1 MGKVNRNNQTL
12 RSKFVASFHF
22 VLFKSI
28 VATILTWLLLLF
40 SISMLF
46 STNKLNPAN
55 YYEKQLPA
63 IEKYIDD
70 AGASILFS
78 NSQNQLETV
87 IPLDGIDYQVMDLDG
102 QIIYGTYETKLI
114 DNEKELKQQIT
125 TAATKKDGGFIKFYP
140 IKNEQGTLQG
150 AVVFKYGLSLLT
162 SNPHNQWMIL
172 FLSIIF
178 LFIFAPF
185 IYFYLFS
192 YFSGKRLSREF
203 ERPFNEMIESTK
215 KIKEQDLDFTLPV
228 INYSVELE
236 QLVQAFEEMRSAL
249 KDSLDRQLQLEQERK
264 EMIAAISHDL
274 RNPLTIIQGHAEGLL
289 ESGKRRQERLEPYLQ
304 TIIRNT
310 NYASHLIAEL
320 NEMALIEKPTFTLN
334 PKRTLINQFVQ
345 MKGEEYHRLCEK
357 KYIDFQHR
365 MINEDEIYMRMIDQ
379 ERISQV
385 LDNIVTNSI
394 RYTPVN
400 GNIEWIITMNPDQ
413 SISFDIFDNGP
424 GFSSNQN
431 QCVFDKYYQEES
443 KKSGVNG
450 LSGLG
455 LYIAKEIVKKHGGEI
470 HVNNRKIGGAHV
482 KVRICE
488 L

>member
-12 RSKFVASFHF
+12 RRRFIASFHL

-28 VATILTWLLLLF
+28 VGTILTWLLLVLY
-40 SISMLF
+40 IHMLF

-55 YYEKQLPA
+55 YYEQQLPA
-63 IEKYIDD
+63 VEKYIDD
-70 AGASILFS
+70 VGASILSS
-78 NSQNQLETV
+78 NSQGRLESV
-87 IPLDGIDYQVMDLDG
+87 IPIEGIDYQVMDLDG
-102 QIIYGTYETKLI
+102 QIVYGTYWTKLVG
-114 DNEKELKQQIT
+114 NGEELKQNIAAGVT
-125 TAATKKDGGFIKFYP
+125 TQGGGFIKYYP
-140 IKNEQGTLQG
+140 IKNDQGLLQG

-162 SNPHNQWMIL
+162 SNPHNKWMIL
-172 FLSIIF
+172 FLGMVL
-178 LFIFAPF
+178 LFVVAPF
-185 IYFYLFS
+185 MFFYLFS
-192 YFSGKRLSREF
+192 YFSGKRLSWEF

-228 INYSVELE
+228 INYYVELE
-236 QLVQAFEEMRSAL
+236 QLTQAFEEMRSAL
-249 KDSLDRQLQLEQERK
+249 KDSLNRQLQLEQERK
-264 EMIAAISHDL
+264 EMMAAISHDL

-289 ESGKRRQERLEPYLQ
+289 ESRKRRQERLEPYLQ

-334 PKRTLINQFVQ
+334 PKKTSINQFVQ
-345 MKGEEYHRLCEK
+345 MKGEEYQRLCVK
-357 KYIDFQHR
+357 KCIDFQYR

-394 RYTPVN
+394 RYTPAN
-400 GNIEWIITMNPDQ
+400 GKIEWIITMNPDQ

-424 GFSSNQN
+424 GFSSEQK
-431 QCVFDKYYQEES
+431 QRVFYKYYQEES
-443 KKSGVNG
+443 KKSGENG

-455 LYIAKEIVKKHGGEI
+455 LYIAKEIVKKHRGEI
-470 HVNNRKIGGAHV
+470 NVNNREIGGAHV

>member
-12 RSKFVASFHF
+12 RSKFITSFHF

-28 VATILTWLLLLF
+28 VATILTWIVLIF
-40 SISMLF
+40 SITMLF

-55 YYEKQLPA
+55 YYEKKLPT
-63 IEKYIDD
+63 IEKYIDA
-70 AGASILFS
+70 AGASILSS
-78 NSQNQLETV
+78 NSQNLFESV
-87 IPLDGIDYQVMDLDG
+87 IPLDGMDYQVMDLDG
-102 QIIYGTYETKLI
+102 QIVYGTYQAKLVS
-114 DNEKELKQQIT
+114 NEEELKRNI
-125 TAATKKDGGFIKFYP
+125 ATRSAKKDGGFIKFYP
-140 IKNEQGTLQG
+140 IKNDQGILQG
-150 AVVFKYGLSLLT
+150 AVVFKYGLSVLT

-178 LFIFAPF
+178 FFIFAPF
-185 IYFYLFS
+185 IFFYLFS

-215 KIKEQDLDFTLPV
+215 KIKEQDLDFTLPR

-236 QLVQAFEEMRSAL
+236 QLVQAFEDMRSAL
-249 KDSLDRQLQLEQERK
+249 KESLDRQLQLEQERK

-289 ESGKRRQERLEPYLQ
+289 ESGKRRPERLEPYLQ

-334 PKRTLINQFVQ
+334 PKRTSINEFVQ
-345 MKGEEYHRLCEK
+345 MKGKEYERLCAK
-357 KYIDFQHR
+357 KCIDFQYR
-365 MINEDEIYMRMIDQ
+365 MKNEEIYIRMIDQ
-379 ERISQV
+379 ERISQI

-400 GNIEWIITMNPDQ
+400 GHVEWMITMNPDQ
-413 SISFDIFDNGP
+413 SITFDIFDNGP
-424 GFSSNQN
+424 GFSSDQK
-431 QCVFDKYYQEES
+431 QDVFDKYYQEKSKES
-443 KKSGVNG
+443 EVNG

-470 HVNNRKIGGAHV
+470 HVNNREIGGAHV

>member
-1 MGKVNRNNQTL
+1 MGKVKRNNKTL
-12 RSKFVASFHF
+12 RRKFITLFHL
-22 VLFKSI
+22 VLFKSV
-28 VATILTWLLLLF
+28 VATILTWLLLIF
-40 SISMLF
+40 SVSMLF

-55 YYEKQLPA
+55 YYEQQLPT

-70 AGASILFS
+70 VGESILFS
-78 NSQNQLETV
+78 NSQNQLETI
-87 IPLDGIDYQVMDLDG
+87 IPIEGIDYQVMDLDG
-102 QIIYGTYETKLI
+102 QIVYGTYETKLVG
-114 DNEKELKQQIT
+114 NGEELKQNI
-125 TAATKKDGGFIKFYP
+125 ATGVKTQGGGFIKFYP
-140 IKNEQGTLQG
+140 IKNEQGILKG

-162 SNPHNQWMIL
+162 SNPHNKWVTLFFCMIL
-172 FLSIIF
+172 LLVI
-178 LFIFAPF
+178 APF
-185 IYFYLFS
+185 KFFYLFS
-192 YFSGKRLSREF
+192 YFSGKKISREF
-203 ERPFNEMIESTK
+203 ERPFSEMIESTK

-236 QLVQAFEEMRSAL
+236 QLAQAFEEMRSAL
-249 KDSLDRQLQLEQERK
+249 KDSLNRQLQLEQERR

-289 ESGKRRQERLEPYLQ
+289 ESRNRRQERLESYLQ

-334 PKRTLINQFVQ
+334 PKQTSINQFVQ
-345 MKGEEYHRLCEK
+345 IKGEEYQRLCEK
-357 KYIDFQHR
+357 KFIDFQYQ

-385 LDNIVTNSI
+385 LDNIVTNSM
-394 RYTPVN
+394 RYTPAN
-400 GNIEWIITMNPDQ
+400 GKIEWIITMNPDQ
-413 SISFDIFDNGP
+413 SILFDIFDNGP
-424 GFSSNQN
+424 GFSSEKKEN
-431 QCVFDKYYQEES
+431 VFHKYYQEES

-470 HVNNRKIGGAHV
+470 TVNNREIGGAHV
-482 KVRICE
+482 RVRICE

>member
-12 RSKFVASFHF
+12 RRRFITSFHF

-28 VATILTWLLLLF
+28 VATILTWLLLVF
-40 SISMLF
+40 SMSMLF

-55 YYEKQLPA
+55 YYEQQLPT
-63 IEKYIDD
+63 IEKYIDEV
-70 AGASILFS
+70 GESILFS
-78 NSQNQLETV
+78 NSQDRLERV
-87 IPLDGIDYQVMDLDG
+87 IPIEGIDYQVMDLDG
-102 QIIYGTYETKLI
+102 QIIYGTYQTKLV
-114 DNEKELKQQIT
+114 DNGEELKRNIATGVT
-125 TAATKKDGGFIKFYP
+125 TQGGGFIKFYP
-140 IKNEQGTLQG
+140 IQNEQGILQG

-162 SNPHNQWMIL
+162 SNPHNKWLIL
-172 FLSIIF
+172 FCSMVLLLVI
-178 LFIFAPF
+178 APF
-185 IYFYLFS
+185 KFFYLFS

-236 QLVQAFEEMRSAL
+236 QLAQAFEEMRSAL
-249 KDSLDRQLQLEQERK
+249 KDSLNRQLQLEKERR

-289 ESGKRRQERLEPYLQ
+289 ESRKRRQERLEPYLQ

-334 PKRTLINQFVQ
+334 PKQTSINQFVQ
-345 MKGEEYHRLCEK
+345 IKAEEYQRLCVK
-357 KYIDFQHR
+357 KCIDFQYQ
-365 MINEDEIYMRMIDQ
+365 MVNEDEIYMRVIDQ

-394 RYTPVN
+394 RYTPAN
-400 GNIEWIITMNPDQ
+400 GKIAWIITMNPDR
-413 SISFDIFDNGP
+413 SILFDIFDNGP
-424 GFSSNQN
+424 GFSSEKKQY
-431 QCVFDKYYQEES
+431 VFDKYYQEES

-450 LSGLG
+450 LLGLG

-470 HVNNRKIGGAHV
+470 TVNNREIGGAHV